1 MKKLF
6 YILSVAVLLLVF
18 NACSTILNTT
28 TQQVELISNPPNAN
42 IMVDGQKF
50 GTSPQ
55 KINIERG
62 ANHVVTFELD
72 GFDIYETQLT
82 RKISFWFWGNAL
94 NGFIPGMTI
103 DLFTGSLYNIMPEKL
118 EVELSPAKVE
128 TNKKKR

>member
-1 MKKLF
+1 MKKLLF
-6 YILSVAVLLLVF
+6 ILPIVVMLLGYTG
-18 NACSTILNTT
+18 CSTILNTT
-28 TQQVELISNPPNAN
+28 TQQVELISNPPNAS
-42 IMVDGQKF
+42 ITVDGQKF

-62 ANHVVTFELD
+62 ANHIVTFELD
-72 GFDIYETQLT
+72 GFELYETQLT

-103 DLFTGSLYNIMPEKL
+103 DLFTGSMYNLMPEKL
-118 EVELSPAKVE
+118 EVELSPAKIE

>member
-103 DLFTGSLYNIMPEKL
+103 DLFTGSLYNIIPEKL

>member
-1 MKKLF
+1 MKKIF
-6 YILSVAVLLLVF
+6 FILSVVVLLLVF
-18 NACSTILNTT
+18 NNCSTILNTT
-28 TQQVELISNPPNAN
+28 TQQVELISNPPNAS

-55 KINIERG
+55 KVNIERG
-62 ANHVVTFELD
+62 TNHIVTFELD

-103 DLFTGSLYNIMPEKL
+103 DLFTGSMYNIMPEKL

-128 TNKKKR
+128 QTKKKR